1 MYQSSSLSPASAARM
16 MLAGH
21 WDQRLP
27 VDPEALAGRVGLRVN
42 PLPATA
48 PYSGWFDDARRTIEY
63 KQSEARVRRR
73 FTIAHE
79 LGHFALGHGP
89 RPRDTPAVFSSRVSD
104 PKEREANQFA
114 AELLM
119 PEGAVKQVVQSGR
132 FNTLDELATLFDV
145 SKVAMSYR
153 MNNLGFGFFS

>member
-1 MYQSSSLSPASAARM
+1 MYQSSTLSPASAARM

-27 VDPEALAGRVGLRVN
+27 VDPAALANRVGLHVT
-42 PLPATA
+42 PLAATA
-48 PYSGWFDDARRTIEY
+48 PYSGWFDEARQTIEY
-63 KQSEARVRRR
+63 KHSEARVRQR

-79 LGHFALGHGP
+79 LGHFALGHGT

-104 PKEREANQFA
+104 PLEREANQFA

-119 PEGAVKQVVQSGR
+119 PEGAVKQIVQSGQ
-132 FNTLDELATLFDV
+132 FSSLDEVAAVFDV

-153 MNNLGFGFFS
+153 LANLGVGFFS